1 MWRCKDHEQE
11 LVDNLLCSKRM
22 HLDEVLATVDGIHF
36 FISSITG
43 ITKSNKSKSK
53 KRKQNDEDSEGA
65 DATKSTQEE
74 LDNIKE
80 SCASLFNRGIAY
92 FIAYTPS
99 NTCNQEEIL
108 RGLHEE
114 EMTCNVTTI
123 KTRVTEAENSDER
136 EPLFQELCQVLKD
149 HNNPIMQRLV
159 DNSNQFCF
167 SRSLADLFPSEN
179 DPDRFKMFSRG
190 QAPRPSSN
198 DIWVWPSHIYV
209 VNERDFGDKLHK
221 AKKKMCGKDGIIV
234 GIVRLMRQHTE
245 TLPTMRVS
253 AEAPKDI
260 SVCIDRIKNTMRA
273 MDHVLYR
280 DQIFAKAKGAKY
292 IFLRMASVKEYLNK
306 LLMNETLRDGI
317 ITNLFKIKALLSAE
331 CCEIIGQLKIDLD
344 LNEVFDGQC
353 FSILKENSFPVQYV
367 KTKLELYHLEC
378 IFRMTALRPLR
389 QNTSSSP
396 PKSRS
401 RIMKQKPT
409 F

>member
-1 MWRCKDHEQE
+1 MAFIS
-11 LVDNLLCSKRM
+11 LS
-22 HLDEVLATVDGIHF
+22 
-36 FISSITG
+36 ISSITG

-53 KRKQNDEDSEGA
+53 ERKRNDEDSEGP

-74 LDNIKE
+74 LNNIEE

-92 FIAYTPS
+92 FIAYMPS

-123 KTRVTEAENSDER
+123 KTPVTEAENSDER

-149 HNNPIMQRLV
+149 YNYAIMQRLV

-179 DPDRFKMFSRG
+179 DPDHFKMFSRG

-198 DIWVWPSHIYV
+198 DIRVWPSHIYV

-221 AKKKMCGKDGIIV
+221 AKENMCGKDSIIV
-234 GIVRLMRQHTE
+234 GIVQLMRQHTE

-253 AEAPKDI
+253 AEASKDI

-280 DQIFAKAKGAKY
+280 GQIFAKAKGAKY
-292 IFLRMASVKEYLNK
+292 IFLWMASVKEYLNK

-353 FSILKENSFPVQYV
+353 FSILKENSFPVQ
-367 KTKLELYHLEC
+367 
-378 IFRMTALRPLR
+378 
-389 QNTSSSP
+389 
-396 PKSRS
+396 
-401 RIMKQKPT
+401 
-409 F
+409 